1 MAMEHDLATLKEAGL
16 DTATGIGF
24 TGNEEKYISA
34 VQRFYR
40 NHEKNSAKLKE
51 FYEAKDYENYCITV
65 HALKSNARMIGAD
78 GLSKL
83 FEELEKAAKE
93 GDTDTIERKTASALS
108 EYACLIGKLEPVE
121 GHTGTHPLGGISA
134 EEARRTA
141 DKLLLALDDYDDE
154 LSKELALKLSRY
166 PFRITQSNKLT
177 EASGYI
183 DDFLYDEAAE
193 LIREIYPGIE

>member
-1 MAMEHDLATLKEAGL
+1 MAMDYDLVTLKEAGL
-16 DTATGIGF
+16 DTDAGIGF
-24 TGNEEKYISA
+24 TGNKEKYISA

-40 NHEKNSAKLKE
+40 HHEKNSAKVKE
-51 FYEAKDYENYCITV
+51 FYEAKDYENYCLTV

-78 GLSKL
+78 SLSRL

-93 GDTDTIERKTASALS
+93 SDTDTIERKTASALS
-108 EYACLIGKLEPVE
+108 EYAGLVGKLEPVA
-121 GHTGTHPLGGISA
+121 GHTEIHPLGEISA
-134 EEARRTA
+134 EEARRIA
-141 DKLLLALDDYDDE
+141 DELLNALDNYDDE
-154 LSKELALKLSRY
+154 LSKELVLKLRSY
-166 PFRITQSNKLT
+166 PFVITQSNKLT

>member
-1 MAMEHDLATLKEAGL
+1 MVMDYDLAMLIETGL
-16 DTATGIGF
+16 DTVTGIGF
-24 TGNEEKYISA
+24 TGNEEKYIAA

-40 NHEKNSAKLKE
+40 NHEKNSAKIQE

-78 GLSKL
+78 SLSQL

-93 GDTDTIERKTASALS
+93 GDTDTIERKTAPALS
-108 EYACLIGKLEPVE
+108 EYAGLVGKLEPVA
-121 GHTGTHPLGGISA
+121 GHTEIHPLDEISD
-134 EEARRTA
+134 E
-141 DKLLLALDDYDDE
+141 LLAALDDYDDE
-154 LSKELALKLSRY
+154 LSKELASKLSSY

-183 DDFLYDEAAE
+183 DDFMYDEAAD
-193 LIREIYPGIE
+193 LIREIYPHIE

>member
-1 MAMEHDLATLKEAGL
+1 MVMDYDLVTLIETGL
-16 DTATGIGF
+16 DTVAGIGF

-34 VQRFYR
+34 VQRFYK
-40 NHEKNSAKLKE
+40 NHEKNSAKIQE
-51 FYEAKDYENYCITV
+51 FYKAKDYENYAITV

-78 GLSKL
+78 GLSRL

-108 EYACLIGKLEPVE
+108 EYAGLVGKLEPVV
-121 GHTGTHPLGGISA
+121 GHTEMHPSDEISA

-141 DKLLLALDDYDDE
+141 DELLTALDDYDDE
-154 LSKELALKLSRY
+154 LSKELALKLSCY

-183 DDFLYDEAAE
+183 DDFMYDEAAE
-193 LIREIYPGIE
+193 LIREIYPHIE